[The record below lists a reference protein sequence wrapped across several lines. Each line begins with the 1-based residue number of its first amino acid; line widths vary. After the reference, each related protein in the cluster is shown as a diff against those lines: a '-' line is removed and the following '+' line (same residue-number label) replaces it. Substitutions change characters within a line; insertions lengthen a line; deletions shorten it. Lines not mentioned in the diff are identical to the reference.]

1 MIWVLALLLIGY
13 VILGLSLYLS
23 EALLSHTS
31 NRQVS
36 ACVASEG
43 LSDLSDNID
52 LFSKTKMHTHDL
64 TMDFFVPAFPAYLF
78 EKPDMKHKIENSNQL
93 LSTLLAFIFRDR
105 EVRLLTSGN
114 RGSASWVLC
123 IPAQHLCTFCLCS
136 LGMLSPVLSTQQ
148 NPTLQGLVQKVFPSG
163 LSEIHRMFCLNHSFV
178 TSHIVTPR

>member
-1 MIWVLALLLIGY
+1 MIWVPALLLIGY
-13 VILGLSLYLS
+13 VILDLSLYLS

-64 TMDFFVPAFPAYLF
+64 TTDFFVPAFPTYLF
-78 EKPDMKHKIENSNQL
+78 EKPDMKHKIENSNQQ
-93 LSTLLAFIFRDR
+93 LSTLLAFIFHDK

-114 RGSASWVLC
+114 SSSTSWVLC
-123 IPAQHLCTFCLCS
+123 IPARHLCTFGLCS
-136 LGMLSPVLSTQQ
+136 LETPSPVPCSKIPLF
-148 NPTLQGLVQKVFPSG
+148 KVWFKRFFLRDYLRSIEC
-163 LSEIHRMFCLNHSFV
+163 SV
-178 TSHIVTPR
+178 